1 MADSESRQF
10 SPDKEPCF
18 AEELL
23 DWQRRELPRRFLS
36 GQVVWDDDAFI
47 PEGASEKHRVIFR
60 RIYRKYFL
68 QIFASDGFDIDIY
81 PGKAK
86 AAMLIP
92 YLDFEKE
99 IDLLMELANHAIQ
112 DYNSKET
119 NVYKYEV
126 LYVEKVNFI
135 LAECR
140 EFFMTVKVK
149 NLTLRSPKE
158 TFQIHAYKGPDGENI
173 VCLCRRKLLV

>member
-1 MADSESRQF
+1 MVDSSEEMADSESRQF

-68 QIFASDGFDIDIY
+68 QIFASDVR
-81 PGKAK
+81 
-86 AAMLIP
+86 
-92 YLDFEKE
+92 
-99 IDLLMELANHAIQ
+99 LLSLLFFSNLA
-112 DYNSKET
+112 
-119 NVYKYEV
+119 
-126 LYVEKVNFI
+126 LYVYTHI
-135 LAECR
+135 RC
-140 EFFMTVKVK
+140 THT
-149 NLTLRSPKE
+149 NL
-158 TFQIHAYKGPDGENI
+158 
-173 VCLCRRKLLV
+173 

>member
-10 SPDKEPCF
+10 SPCF

-23 DWQRRELPRRFLS
+23 DWQRGLPRRFLF
-36 GQVVWDDDAFI
+36 GQ
-47 PEGASEKHRVIFR
+47 
-60 RIYRKYFL
+60 
-68 QIFASDGFDIDIY
+68 GFDIDIY

-86 AAMLIP
+86 AAMFIP

-99 IDLLMELANHAIQ
+99 TDLLMELANHAIQ
-112 DYNSKET
+112 DYNCKET

-149 NLTLRSPKE
+149 NVTLRSPKE

-173 VCLCRRKLLV
+173 VRLCRRKLLV